1 MSKILVAYFSAQ
13 GTTAKVAKNL
23 SDAIGADIFE
33 IKPETEYTRKDLDWQ
48 DKTSRTTKEMNDK
61 KFRPAMAKK
70 IGSVDGYEKIFL
82 GFPIWWYT
90 APRIINTFL
99 ESADFTGKKIILF
112 ATSGGSGLQNVP
124 ADLEDSCPGATLVTG
139 KMLNGNP
146 SKDNLKSWAET
157 F

>member
-1 MSKILVAYFSAQ
+1 MSKILVAYFSAE

-33 IKPETEYTRKDLDWQ
+33 IKPETEYTRKDLNWQ

-70 IGSVDGYEKIFL
+70 IGSLDGYEKIFL

-99 ESADFTGKKIILF
+99 ESANFSGKKIILF

-124 ADLEDSCPGATLVTG
+124 ADLEDSCPGATLVIG

-146 SKDNLKSWAET
+146 SKGELASWAET